1 MEVWRPD
8 GNLLT
13 LTRSSARGECNR
25 SLLHIWVCLSRAG
38 PPPFLAVSVTAWQA
52 DGHQSAPPRRGTA
65 CHEPAIR
72 F

>member
-25 SLLHIWVCLSRAG
+25 SLLHIWVYPSGAA

-52 DGHQSAPPRRGTA
+52 YGQRSAPPRRGTTR
-65 CHEPAIR
+65 HEPAIR

>member
-25 SLLHIWVCLSRAG
+25 SLLHIWVYPSRAA

-52 DGHQSAPPRRGTA
+52 
-65 CHEPAIR
+65 
-72 F
+72 